1 MFFFLS
7 LVLLCASLTIIMITI
22 IMIIMMIMVAVFFFT
37 SYVALLR
44 QIWPLARGQSL
55 APNVIHS
62 VAEWSL
68 RNS

>member
-1 MFFFLS
+1 MVFFLS

-22 IMIIMMIMVAVFFFT
+22 IMIIMMIMVAVFFT